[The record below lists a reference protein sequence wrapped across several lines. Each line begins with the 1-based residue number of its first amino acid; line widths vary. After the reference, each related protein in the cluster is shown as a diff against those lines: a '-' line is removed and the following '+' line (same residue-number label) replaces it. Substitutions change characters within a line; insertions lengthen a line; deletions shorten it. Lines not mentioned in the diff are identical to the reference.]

1 MIETGIPAL
10 DDHLRGGVP
19 QGKSLVYYAYPGVEC
34 NVFGMQTVHRAVS
47 EGGRGIYVTSS
58 TDPRMIRDLFEEFG
72 WDAAEYGD
80 RFVIVD
86 GFSGLVG
93 ADSSERY
100 VVPNPDDAG
109 SLTQAIKQVM
119 EDAREPSVIVFE
131 SLSTI
136 MDLCGE
142 SATLEAIEE
151 WNKYAML
158 YDHVV
163 VYNFTAWPYSEDTL
177 AHVKGDICNSVVSI
191 GGIAEKVIFGQYFGV
206 IKIDWAE
213 IAKKCV
219 LFKVLKPG
227 GVRVYLPKILV
238 TGPFDAGKST
248 FVHALSTRA
257 VSVDR
262 LGTTVALDHG
272 HVDHRGFAADIFG
285 TPGQERFDP
294 IVKLLSGE
302 AMGVFLI
309 IDSTNTADFV
319 RAKHMLEI
327 TESMGLP
334 VVIVANKQDL
344 EGALTP
350 EEIRRELDMAQDAPI
365 MPVVAT
371 SREGVFEAFD
381 VLVDRVMEVDS
392 R

>member
-1 MIETGIPAL
+1 MMKTGIPAL
-10 DDHLRGGVP
+10 DDHLHGGIP
-19 QGKSLVYYAYPGVEC
+19 RGKSLVYYAYPGVEC
-34 NVFGMQTVHRAVS
+34 NVFGMQTMYRAVS

-58 TDPRMIRDLFEEFG
+58 TDPRMIRDQFAEFG

-93 ADSSERY
+93 ANSSEQY
-100 VVPNPDDAG
+100 VVSTPDDAD

-119 EDAREPSVIVFE
+119 EDMDEPSVIVFE

-142 SATLEAIEE
+142 SATLDAIEE
-151 WNKYAML
+151 WNQYAML
-158 YDHVV
+158 YDHVI

-177 AHVKGDICNSVVSI
+177 AHVKGDICNSVVLI
-191 GGIAEKVIFGQYFGV
+191 GGIVEKVIFSQYFGV
-206 IKIDWAE
+206 NKTDWDE
-213 IAKKCV
+213 VTKKCT
-219 LFKVLKPG
+219 LYKVLKPG

-248 FVHALSTRA
+248 FVHALSTRS

-262 LGTTVALDHG
+262 LGTTVALDYG
-272 HVDHRGFAADIFG
+272 HVDHKGFTADIFG

-309 IDSTNTADFV
+309 LDSTNTGDFV
-319 RAKHMLEI
+319 RAKRMLEI

-334 VVIVANKQDL
+334 VVIVANKQDI
-344 EGALTP
+344 EGALAP
-350 EEIRRELDMAQDAPI
+350 EEIRRELGMTGDVPI

-381 VLVDRVMEVDS
+381 VLVDRVMEAGS
-392 R
+392 I